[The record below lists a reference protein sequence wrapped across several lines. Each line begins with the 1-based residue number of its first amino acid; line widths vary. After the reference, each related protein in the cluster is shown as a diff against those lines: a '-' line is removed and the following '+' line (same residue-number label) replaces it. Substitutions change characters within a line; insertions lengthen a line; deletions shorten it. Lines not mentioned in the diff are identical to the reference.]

1 MKKEKERAKERGGG
15 GKWQRESERVREG
28 WVRRLTA
35 IDFSRQTR
43 GLFVPLSILY
53 PSTFLSISL
62 SPVSPPSSIFL
73 QLRIRVPLPSFSFS
87 SLLQSSPS
95 FLLSFARHA
104 SSSCS
109 LANSRDIFPRIYSC
123 RAYAR
128 TGTREY
134 HRTIDVVVPHV
145 SIRACKRSFLHPLPS
160 VGYWREGRWH
170 WFSHPVL
177 PCIYHEDEGGGE
189 RERGRSRVGAS
200 FNRRWP
206 RSKYYFR
213 IVSGS
218 VFYSASDSYPEYS
231 VPELVRGWGW
241 RAFLPP
247 PPPPPPPLRN
257 GGKRNDSLE
266 CLFSPMWILFFDS
279 CSIGISVLPPPR
291 GEGSLHPSTSHYTP
305 GNGISSRASNYVEM
319 VYSQSFGPF
328 LSAGEKVLSVCQEGG
343 CPRFQRNMVGRGC

>member
-73 QLRIRVPLPSFSFS
+73 HLRIRVPLPSFSFS

-177 PCIYHEDEGGGE
+177 VFITRTREGG
-189 RERGRSRVGAS
+189 RERGRLER
-200 FNRRWP
+200 
-206 RSKYYFR
+206 
-213 IVSGS
+213 
-218 VFYSASDSYPEYS
+218 
-231 VPELVRGWGW
+231 LV
-241 RAFLPP
+241 
-247 PPPPPPPLRN
+247 
-257 GGKRNDSLE
+257 
-266 CLFSPMWILFFDS
+266 
-279 CSIGISVLPPPR
+279 
-291 GEGSLHPSTSHYTP
+291 
-305 GNGISSRASNYVEM
+305 
-319 VYSQSFGPF
+319 
-328 LSAGEKVLSVCQEGG
+328 
-343 CPRFQRNMVGRGC
+343 